1 MKILKKQFY
10 TQPIFVLM
18 NLNSAD
24 TIMASGFDGENF
36 VNDTDII

>member
-1 MKILKKQFY
+1 MKKQFY

-24 TIMASGFDGENF
+24 TIMASIIDDNF
-36 VNDTDII
+36 VSDNDII